1 MIFEKRIK
9 PKFDLTL
16 RLRLFKMKQIMKT
29 IKYLF
34 CILTALLLTLPTIA
48 KQKVKAPNSSKQETV
63 YIVGVSASFTDSLMY
78 FTDVQELEGVTLDKK
93 KFLPNR
99 MQYSYQLKD
108 FLEREEGLT
117 NRTCFVIFDTNRK
130 KLDKKI
136 FKMKRRYQKE
146 SKMFVQQVNPNT
158 FHFNAIKEE
167 NTEE

>member
-1 MIFEKRIK
+1 
-9 PKFDLTL
+9 
-16 RLRLFKMKQIMKT
+16 MKQIMKS

-117 NRTCFVIFDTNRK
+117 NRTCFVIFDTKRK